1 MRIPFYPK
9 FFFGGGAVN
18 NIRKHSR
25 SSNMCAPSAVISGV
39 LLGALFCP
47 PLHKAALKPGE
58 ERDTNVSG
66 SQERDIMLGV

>member
-1 MRIPFYPK
+1 
-9 FFFGGGAVN
+9 
-18 NIRKHSR
+18 
-25 SSNMCAPSAVISGV
+25 MCAPSAVISGV
-39 LLGALFCP
+39 LLGVLLCP

>member
-9 FFFGGGAVN
+9 FIFWGGAVN
-18 NIRKHSR
+18 ICKHSR
-25 SSNMCAPSAVISGV
+25 SSNICAPSAVISGV
-39 LLGALFCP
+39 LLGVFFCP

-66 SQERDIMLGV
+66 SQERDITLGV